1 MNRPMLQLALAMTLS
16 ATLARAAEPVAR
28 VDFKNLAPGPATRE
42 ALMGLWTDPKWASP
56 HDRAFI
62 VEDEE
67 RGKVL
72 RVLYPKGGVGPGEN
86 GMQFLV
92 GLPPADEYY
101 LTYWLKFEEG
111 FDFKLGGKLPGLTS
125 GGGRFTGGRRPT
137 EGEGWSAR
145 YMWGRGGRGTV
156 YFYSVDMPGKW
167 GQGLRLDGL
176 SFQPGAWHR
185 MTQRIRLNTGD
196 EKDGILE
203 VWFDGK
209 KVYENREMRYRLD
222 DRGRIDS
229 FYFSTFHGG
238 NSPDWGPTV
247 DCAARF
253 ADILITTEPPD
264 FLEAADE

>member
-1 MNRPMLQLALAMTLS
+1 MNRLIVQLAAGTVLAASLVGS
-16 ATLARAAEPVAR
+16 AEPVAR
-28 VDFKNLAPGPATRE
+28 VDFGGLPLGPATRE
-42 ALMGLWTDPKWASP
+42 ALMGLWQSPKWASP
-56 HDRAFI
+56 GGRAFI
-62 VEDEE
+62 VEDAE

-86 GMQFLV
+86 GMQFLAD
-92 GLPPADEYY
+92 LPPADEYY
-101 LTYWLKFEEG
+101 LSYRLKFEEG

-125 GGGRFTGGRRPT
+125 GGGTFTGGRRPA
-137 EGEGWSAR
+137 EGEGWSTR

-167 GQGLRLDGL
+167 GQGLRLEGL
-176 SFQPGAWHR
+176 TFQPGVWHR
-185 MTQRIRLNTGD
+185 LTQRIRLNTGD
-196 EKDGILE
+196 RKDGILE

-209 KVYENREMRYRLD
+209 KVYESHEMRFRLG

-253 ADILITTEPPD
+253 DDIQITVEPPEH
-264 FLEAADE
+264 LGKDE